1 MQKAYKTL
9 TFLKHL
15 LPAIIWGVG
24 VLIVLSIPSDSIPE
38 SKLLNIE
45 HIDKGVHFVLF
56 FVFSLLL
63 CFGFFKQQIIGALN
77 KNYVIYAFL
86 ISVLYGGL
94 TEFLQ
99 FAWFESR
106 SGNIF
111 DFFANTVGA
120 IAGVLGFYLF
130 VKNAQYK

>member
-1 MQKAYKTL
+1 ML
-9 TFLKHL
+9 
-15 LPAIIWGVG
+15 WGIG
-24 VLIVLSIPSDSIPE
+24 VLIVLSIPSRSIPE

-45 HIDKGVHFVLF
+45 HIDKGVHFILF

-63 CFGFFKQQIIGALN
+63 CFGFYKQQAISYLN

-86 ISVLYGGL
+86 ISMLYGGL

-106 SGNIF
+106 SGNVF
-111 DFFANTVGA
+111 DFFANTAGA
-120 IAGVLGFYLF
+120 IAGVIGFYVF
-130 VKNAQYK
+130 VKKVQDN